1 MVWHVRLRS
10 EDDREL
16 LIEYSY
22 ATNESCDGLLK
33 YDKPTKDITV
43 EKVSDGA
50 DFEYATMGLFV
61 PLRYLLKAGKINGKK
76 KRVCT
81 G

>member
-1 MVWHVRLRS
+1 MEWHVRLRS
-10 EDDREL
+10 EDDKEL

-33 YDKPTKDITV
+33 YDKPSKSITV
-43 EKVSDGA
+43 EKVSEGA

-61 PLRYLLKAGKINGKK
+61 PLRYLLKEGKINGKK